1 MGEIDEQE
9 IPQNVNISNFDR
21 KYLKSI
27 GQLRTLD
34 KKLKKISDVSL
45 RNSIV
50 DMHELHIPLMN
61 INALNTTLLLSGTD
75 PFARMVSLLTHLV
88 INNVSLLLSPPSYPL

>member
-9 IPQNVNISNFDR
+9 IPQNVNITNFDR
-21 KYLKSI
+21 KYLASI
-27 GQLRTLD
+27 GQLRTLS
-34 KKLKKISDVSL
+34 KKLKKLSDVSL
-45 RNSIV
+45 RNSLV

-75 PFARMVSLLTHLV
+75 PSARMVS
-88 INNVSLLLSPPSYPL
+88 